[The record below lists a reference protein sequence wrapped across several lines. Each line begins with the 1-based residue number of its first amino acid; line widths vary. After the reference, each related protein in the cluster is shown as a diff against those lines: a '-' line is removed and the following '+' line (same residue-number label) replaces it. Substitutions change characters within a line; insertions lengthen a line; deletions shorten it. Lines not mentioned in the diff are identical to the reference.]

1 MEAYDSGAAVAWRR
15 IRLFGCFNGAM
26 SFDLQFSLFASTIL
40 PQKTLRKCWSYKCQ
54 LSYKSQVT
62 CFRLISSP
70 GIYPVLQSSFLH
82 SELRYLQSADL
93 WFCFLS
99 PWRNGPEGSSTI
111 VFLGEDRWDDHGLLL
126 QVIWC
131 SSCVIWG
138 FSDSGSQQKR
148 GRVDDHT
155 RIRFLSTSQTTA
167 PWELLTF
174 AKRKERWSRGCGC
187 YWPWLPVS
195 RKAFVDVEVRGTSR
209 ATSGLSDTSVPYPV
223 QPQDC
228 YYWSIEMETQ
238 NLLVLLPHD
247 WVTLPC
253 VTSSSS
259 RKFWWSR
266 DWPSSCHL
274 TALGPLSSCIYPDIV
289 PPLLSRPYI
298 YTYLLWHLSRERGWM
313 RERIINDRSNL
324 PKCISDNLGYSAY
337 GWSTRLF
344 IHRPQPSALS
354 ISQ

>member
-155 RIRFLSTSQTTA
+155 RIRFLSILQTTA
-167 PWELLTF
+167 PWESRTI
-174 AKRKERWSRGCGC
+174 ANKKGRWSRGCGC
-187 YWPWLPVS
+187 HWLSLAVS
-195 RKAFVDVEVRGTSR
+195 RKAFVDVMMSKCGVCR
-209 ATSGLSDTSVPYPV
+209 DP
-223 QPQDC
+223 
-228 YYWSIEMETQ
+228 
-238 NLLVLLPHD
+238 LVLS
-247 WVTLPC
+247 VM
-253 VTSSSS
+253 
-259 RKFWWSR
+259 
-266 DWPSSCHL
+266 PSILHNHRIVIIDLLKLKPKISWY
-274 TALGPLSSCIYPDIV
+274 SYPTTGS
-289 PPLLSRPYI
+289 L
-298 YTYLLWHLSRERGWM
+298 YL
-313 RERIINDRSNL
+313 
-324 PKCISDNLGYSAY
+324 A
-337 GWSTRLF
+337 
-344 IHRPQPSALS
+344 
-354 ISQ
+354 